1 MNIIIDGY
9 NVIGTMHKSL
19 QKAREEFIALM
30 SEYSSISQHHIT
42 LVFDGTVELGF
53 YSRLIKTSG
62 ITVIYSDGALKADD
76 VIKDLICKDK
86 RSWVVITSDTDIAKF
101 AWANNAVP
109 VKSHVFMQKVHKR
122 LQAAKDIEMSFKD
135 ADLDEGPSPKQRG
148 NPHKLSKKDRLLKSV
163 TSKL

>member
-19 QKAREEFIALM
+19 QKAREDFIALM
-30 SEYSSISQHHIT
+30 SEYRSISQNNIT
-42 LVFDGTVELGF
+42 VVFDGTVELGF
-53 YSRLIKTSG
+53 YSKVIKTSG

-86 RSWVVITSDTDIAKF
+86 RSWVVVTSDTDIAKF
-101 AWANNAVP
+101 AWTNNAVP

-122 LQAAKDIEMSFKD
+122 LQGAKDLEMSLKD
-135 ADLDEGPSPKQRG
+135 DDLDEEPNPKQRG
-148 NPHKLSKKDRLLKSV
+148 NPRKLSKKDRLLRSV
-163 TSKL
+163 ITKL